1 MTQTI
6 VVTETE
12 FEKAR
17 REFVKA
23 WTKQDELLQNLEING
38 APGTRTRAG
47 LLAALTTLGISV
59 QA

>member
-6 VVTETE
+6 VVTEHD

-23 WTKQDELLQNLEING
+23 WTAQDELLDHLSING
-38 APGTRTRAG
+38 VPGTRTRAG
-47 LLAALTTLGISV
+47 LLAALAALGIAV
-59 QA
+59 QT